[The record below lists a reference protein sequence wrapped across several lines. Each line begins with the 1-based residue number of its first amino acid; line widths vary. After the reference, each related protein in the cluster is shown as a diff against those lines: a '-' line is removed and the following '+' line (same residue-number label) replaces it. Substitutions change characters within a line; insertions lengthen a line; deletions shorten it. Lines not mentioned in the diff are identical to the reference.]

1 MIEPV
6 APPPAETLARLRAAF
21 ADVPAESGPAS
32 ADAEQIW
39 TAVHGP
45 AEGEPEPDR
54 AALIDRLHDDPQ
66 LALEW
71 RLAAALG
78 PLEPDDAHV
87 SVPQAA
93 AQAAPV
99 SRPRWAS
106 VSAVVGVT
114 IAAAAALVLWMA
126 APTPPAAPPSEP
138 PLRAP
143 QGQPLLSTAI
153 EPGTRVPRTDFRL
166 HWSSDVEAAS
176 SFTIRVTT
184 QELEPIYE
192 ANDISATAVQVPQT
206 ALESVAAGT
215 VLLWRV
221 EAVEPGGRRHA
232 SEIWEL
238 TVE

>member
-6 APPPAETLARLRAAF
+6 APPPAETLTRLRAAF
-21 ADVPAESGPAS
+21 ADVPPGSGPAS

-39 TAVHGP
+39 AAVHGP
-45 AEGEPEPDR
+45 GEGESETNR
-54 AALIDRLHDDPQ
+54 EALIDRLHDDPQ

-78 PLEPDDAHV
+78 PLEADDVHV
-87 SVPQAA
+87 GAPTVA
-93 AQAAPV
+93 AQPAPV

-106 VSAVVGVT
+106 VSAVVGIT

-126 APTPPAAPPSEP
+126 APTPPAPPSSDP
-138 PLRAP
+138 TLRAP
-143 QGQPLLSTAI
+143 QEQPLLSTEI
-153 EPGTRVPRTDFRL
+153 EAGIAVPRTDFRL
-166 HWSSDVEAAS
+166 HWQSDVEGAS
-176 SFTIRVTT
+176 SFTVRVTT
-184 QELEPIYE
+184 QDLQPIYE
-192 ANDISATAVQVPQT
+192 ANDLSTTAVQVPQT